1 MAGGIGSQEIEGDD
15 GIFVTRIT
23 EGGVVD
29 RDGRLSVGDRLL
41 AVSCYTQF
49 FFSDQHLPVP
59 YTLFIHTLQLLHYTP
74 VVQATTLILTS
85 VRQGQL
91 VALHK
96 YSVINI
102 IIIIILV
109 VVIVVVEI
117 VAVVIVAVINIV
129 LVLIIIT
136 VITAITLIVII
147 IN

>member
-109 VVIVVVEI
+109 VVIV
-117 VAVVIVAVINIV
+117 AVINIV